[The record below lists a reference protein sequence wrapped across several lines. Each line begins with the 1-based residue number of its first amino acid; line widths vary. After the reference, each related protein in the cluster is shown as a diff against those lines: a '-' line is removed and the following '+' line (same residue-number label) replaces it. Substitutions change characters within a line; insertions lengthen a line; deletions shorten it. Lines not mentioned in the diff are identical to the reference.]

1 MEPDP
6 GNTGGGKTMKKSS
19 ESESTTQ
26 IFAEA
31 IVFIALSAALNSI
44 KLYQLPYG
52 GSVTLAGMVP
62 VLWLS
67 LRRGPVVGT
76 YAGIVL
82 GLVVM
87 MIEPYLYY
95 PAQILLDYPIAF
107 GALGLAGIFKKRP
120 VIGVGVGMLGRF
132 ISHFVSGVFFFSMY
146 AKDWGMDPVTYSIAY
161 NGSYLLPEFIISAVI
176 IYLLLKKKLLDF
188 DIYPRPR
195 KSIQS

>member
-1 MEPDP
+1 MLAE
-6 GNTGGGKTMKKSS
+6 GKTAKKT
-19 ESESTTQ
+19 ETRIK

-62 VLWLS
+62 ILWLS
-67 LRRGPVVGT
+67 LRRGPAIGT

-87 MIEPYLYY
+87 IIEPYLYY

-107 GALGLAGIFKKRP
+107 GALGLAGFFKKRP
-120 VIGVGVGMLGRF
+120 VVGVGVGMLGRF
-132 ISHFVSGVFFFSMY
+132 VSHFISGVFFFYMY
-146 AKDWGMDPVTYSIAY
+146 AKDWNMDPVTYSIVY
-161 NGSYLLPEFIISAVI
+161 NGSYLLPEFIVSAVI
-176 IYLLLKKKLLDF
+176 IYILSKRNILNFNL
-188 DIYPRPR
+188 
-195 KSIQS
+195 

>member
-6 GNTGGGKTMKKSS
+6 GNTGGGKTMKRSS
-19 ESESTTQ
+19 ESESATQ
-26 IFAEA
+26 LLAEA

-95 PAQILLDYPIAF
+95 PAQVLLDYPIAF
-107 GALGLAGIFKKRP
+107 GALGLAGIFRKRP

-146 AKDWGMDPVTYSIAY
+146 AKDWGMGPVTYSIAY
-161 NGSYLLPEFIISAVI
+161 NGSYLIPEFVVSAVI
-176 IYLLLKKKLLDF
+176 IYLLSKKKLLDF
-188 DIYPRPR
+188 NLYPRLR

>member
-1 MEPDP
+1 MS
-6 GNTGGGKTMKKSS
+6 KSL
-19 ESESTTQ
+19 ETKFGTK

-31 IVFIALSAALNSI
+31 IVFVALSAALNSI

-67 LRRGPVVGT
+67 LRRGPVIGT

-87 MIEPYLYY
+87 MIEPYLYQ
-95 PAQILLDYPIAF
+95 PAQVLLDYPIAF
-107 GALGLAGIFKKRP
+107 GALGLAGFFKKRP
-120 VIGVGVGMLGRF
+120 LIGVGGGMLGRF
-132 ISHFVSGVFFFSMY
+132 ISHFISGLFFFYMY

-161 NGSYLLPEFIISAVI
+161 NGSYLLPEFIVSAVI
-176 IYLLLKKKLLDF
+176 IYTLAKKNLLNFNL
-188 DIYPRPR
+188 
-195 KSIQS
+195 

>member
-1 MEPDP
+1 
-6 GNTGGGKTMKKSS
+6 MKRSS
-19 ESESTTQ
+19 ESESATQ

-52 GSVTLAGMVP
+52 GSVTLGGMVP

-87 MIEPYLYY
+87 MIEPFLYY
-95 PAQILLDYPIAF
+95 PAQVLLDYPIAF
-107 GALGLAGIFKKRP
+107 GALGLAGIFRKRP

-161 NGSYLLPEFIISAVI
+161 NGSYLLPEFVVSAVI
-176 IYLLLKKKLLDF
+176 IYLLSKKKLLDF
-188 DIYPRPR
+188 NLYPRLR

>member
-1 MEPDP
+1 
-6 GNTGGGKTMKKSS
+6 MKKGS
-19 ESESTTQ
+19 EHDSTTK

-31 IVFIALSAALNSI
+31 IVLVSLSAALNSI

-87 MIEPYLYY
+87 MIEPFLYY
-95 PAQILLDYPIAF
+95 PAQVLLDYPLAF
-107 GALGLAGIFKKRP
+107 GALGLAGFFKKRP

-132 ISHFVSGVFFFSMY
+132 ISHFISGVFFFYMY
-146 AKDWGMDPVTYSIAY
+146 AKDWGMNPVTYSIAY
-161 NGSYLLPEFIISAVI
+161 NGSYLLPEFIVSAVI
-176 IYLLLKKKLLDF
+176 IYLLSKKKLLDF
-188 DIYPRPR
+188 YL
-195 KSIQS
+195 